1 MADQNQRG
9 QWNKFLP
16 YPLASPWQLTIV
28 PTLGACVCSFCV
40 IDRNELWRWYLTG
53 RSLTSSPPSS
63 VLHCCN
69 YHIFFVGG
77 DRIPFFLFRE
87 EKCNISSRSQ
97 FKMLQASYLLP
108 TTRVNVWSWG
118 PQVVIWKTPGSWSMS
133 TWEVVGLFFYERPG
147 GRRGGFCHF
156 RKSFL
161 GWSALLEG
169 HRGKGV
175 FQTHKRVSEE
185 ILRVE
190 AAWQNWGRKEGRYVQ
205 VWLEMSFTKNTSI
218 LVCTFLRRV
227 KRKMEEVTFSGFVAF

>member
-1 MADQNQRG
+1 MLQC
-9 QWNKFLP
+9 
-16 YPLASPWQLTIV
+16 Y
-28 PTLGACVCSFCV
+28 
-40 IDRNELWRWYLTG
+40 
-53 RSLTSSPPSS
+53 
-63 VLHCCN
+63 N

-77 DRIPFFLFRE
+77 DRIPFFLFRGGE
-87 EKCNISSRSQ
+87 VLIYYPAVSSKCSR
-97 FKMLQASYLLP
+97 
-108 TTRVNVWSWG
+108 
-118 PQVVIWKTPGSWSMS
+118 QVTYSPPPWWMS
-133 TWEVVGLFFYERPG
+133 DLEDHRLWYGRHQGREAWLTGKWLDFFFYERPG
-147 GRRGGFCHF
+147 GRTGGFCHF

-161 GWSALLEG
+161 GWSALPEG

-205 VWLEMSFTKNTSI
+205 GWLEMSFTKNTSI